1 MHVTKKIRIGA
12 GAAYSGDRVEPAVEL
27 ARDGALDYL
36 VFECLAERT
45 IALAQ
50 QARRRDP
57 TRGYDPLLEKRMQA
71 VLKLCAEKKIRIIT
85 NMGAANPESAAEKTR
100 EIARAL
106 GLSGLKIAAITGDD
120 VLDQVK
126 GSEHRSLDT
135 HEPVKA
141 YDNRMVSANAYL
153 GAQPIVEALAA
164 GADVVIAGRI
174 ADPALFLAPLV
185 HEFGWSMDDW
195 TKLGRGTAVGHLLEC
210 GGQITGGY
218 FAEPGPKDV
227 PGMARLGFPLAEVR
241 EDGTA
246 IITKVAGSGGK
257 VSAATCKEQL
267 LYEVHDP
274 TKYFQPDVVAD
285 FSKIRVT
292 EIGPDQVLIEGAD
305 GHPRTDTLK
314 VTVGYMDGFIGEG
327 EITYAGTNALAR
339 GKLAREIVRER
350 LQLTGANY
358 DEIRF
363 DLIGVDS
370 LHGERIAA
378 AAPEPREVRLRVAAR
393 TATLADAQV
402 IGEEVETLWVNGP
415 AGGGGARKYS
425 REVLAV
431 LSVLLPRD
439 QVRHT
444 IRTVES

>member
-1 MHVTKKIRIGA
+1 MSKTIRIGA

-27 ARDGALDYL
+27 ARDGKLDYL

-50 QARRRDP
+50 QVRRKDP
-57 TRGYDPLLEKRMQA
+57 TRGYDPLLEKRMHA
-71 VLKLCAEKKIRIIT
+71 VLELCARNKVRIIT

-100 EIARAL
+100 EIARAH
-106 GLSGLKIAAITGDD
+106 GLHGLKIAAITGDD
-120 VLDQVK
+120 VLSQVQ
-126 GSEHRSLDT
+126 GSQIPTLDT
-135 HEPVKA
+135 NEPIRA

-164 GADVVIAGRI
+164 GADVIIAGRI

-185 HEFGWSMDDW
+185 HEFGWSMNDW
-195 TKLGRGTAVGHLLEC
+195 TRLGRGTAVGHLLEC
-210 GGQITGGY
+210 GGQVTGGY

-227 PGMARLGFPLAEVR
+227 PGLARLGFPLAEVR
-241 EDGTA
+241 EDGNA
-246 IITKVAGSGGK
+246 IITKVSGSGGK

-292 EIGPDQVLIEGAD
+292 ELAPDRVLIEGAD
-305 GHPRTDTLK
+305 GTKRTDTLK
-314 VTVGYMDGFIGEG
+314 VTVGYLDGFIGEG
-327 EITYAGTNALAR
+327 EISYAGANALAR
-339 GKLAREIVRER
+339 GQLARDIVRER
-350 LQLTGANY
+350 LHLTGAKF

-370 LHGERIAA
+370 LHGEHISA

-393 TATLADAQV
+393 TTSLADAQA

-415 AGGGGARKYS
+415 AGGGGARKYA
-425 REVLAV
+425 RDVLAV
-431 LSVLLPRD
+431 HSVLLPRA
-439 QVRHT
+439 QVAT
-444 IRTVES
+444 NVKILES

>member
-1 MHVTKKIRIGA
+1 MKTIRIGA

-27 ARDGALDYL
+27 AREGKLDYL

-50 QARRRDP
+50 QARRKDP
-57 TRGYDPLLEKRMQA
+57 SRGYDPLLEKRMRA
-71 VLKLCAEKKIRIIT
+71 VLALCAAQKIRIIT

-100 EIARAL
+100 DIARAM
-106 GLSGLKIAAITGDD
+106 GLTGLKIAAITGDD
-120 VLDQVK
+120 VLEQVK
-126 GSEHRSLDT
+126 GSAYRSLDT
-135 HEPVKA
+135 DEPVKA

-153 GAQPIVEALAA
+153 GAQPIVDALAG

-185 HEFGWSMDDW
+185 YEFGWSMTDW

-218 FAEPGPKDV
+218 FADPGPKDV
-227 PGMARLGFPLAEVR
+227 PSMARLGFPLAEVS

-246 IITKVAGSGGK
+246 VITKVPGSGGK

-274 TKYFQPDVVAD
+274 KAYFQPDVVAD
-285 FSKIRVT
+285 FSHVRVT
-292 EIGPDQVLIEGAD
+292 EIGPDQVRIEGAD
-305 GHPRTDTLK
+305 GHPRTETLK
-314 VTVGYMDGFIGEG
+314 VTVGYLDGFIGEG
-327 EITYAGTNALAR
+327 EITYAGSNALVR
-339 GKLAREIVRER
+339 GQLAREIVRER
-350 LQLTGANY
+350 LQLTGAQY

-363 DLIGVDS
+363 DLIGMDS
-370 LHGERIAA
+370 LHGEKISAN
-378 AAPEPREVRLRVAAR
+378 APEPREVRLRVAAR
-393 TATLADAQV
+393 TSSMANAQV

-415 AGGGGARKYS
+415 AGGGGARKYA
-425 REVLAV
+425 REILAV

-439 QVRHT
+439 RVRHT

>member
-1 MHVTKKIRIGA
+1 MKKIRIGA
-12 GAAYSGDRVEPAVEL
+12 GAAYSGDRVEPAMEL
-27 ARDGALDYL
+27 ARDGKLDYL

-50 QARRRDP
+50 QARRQDP
-57 TRGYDPLLEKRMQA
+57 ARGYDPLLEKRMRA
-71 VLKLCAEKKIRIIT
+71 VLAQCAGQKIRIIT

-100 EIARAL
+100 EIARAM
-106 GLSGLKIAAITGDD
+106 GLTGLKIAAITGDD

-126 GSEHRSLDT
+126 GSAFRSLDT
-135 HEPVKA
+135 DEPVQA

-153 GAQPIVEALAA
+153 GVQPIVEALAG

-195 TKLGRGTAVGHLLEC
+195 TRLGRGTAVGHLLEC

-218 FAEPGPKDV
+218 FADPGPKDV
-227 PGMARLGFPLAEVR
+227 LGMARLGFPLAEVNA
-241 EDGTA
+241 DGTA

-285 FSKIRVT
+285 FSKITVT
-292 EIGPDQVLIEGAD
+292 EIGPDRVLIEGAG

-327 EITYAGTNALAR
+327 EITYAGSNALAR

-350 LQLTGANY
+350 LELTGARY

-393 TATLADAQV
+393 TSTLADAQV

-415 AGGGGARKYS
+415 AGGGGARKYT
-425 REVLAV
+425 RETLAV
-431 LSVLLPRD
+431 LSVLLPRT
-439 QVRHT
+439 QVRHA
-444 IRTVES
+444 IRMVES